1 MLDLQTMKLVILAKG
16 LRVSE
21 GASYEDSKIVYA
33 CSVEQIDSFY
43 GHPKMIASFN
53 KVTGWVTIT
62 GQESFKVS

>member
-33 CSVEQIDSFY
+33 CSVEQIGYY
-43 GHPKMIASFN
+43 GHPKMIASLN
-53 KVTGWVTIT
+53 KATGWVTIT